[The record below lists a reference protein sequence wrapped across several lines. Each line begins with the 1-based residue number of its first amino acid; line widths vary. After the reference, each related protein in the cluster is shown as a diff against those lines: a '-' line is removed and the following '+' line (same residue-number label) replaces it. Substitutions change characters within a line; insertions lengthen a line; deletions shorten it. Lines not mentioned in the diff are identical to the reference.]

1 MEFLSWLLDELF
13 GNGDNTTTPEDLPNQ
28 RATVDPVG

>member
-1 MEFLSWLLDELF
+1 MAFLSWLLDELF
-13 GNGDNTTTPEDLPNQ
+13 GDGGNVASEDAPNQ